1 MFEVTVGISNTSIAE
16 TVEEV
21 RDKIFAVTDNRL
33 LTQRIVEI
41 CRLMRK
47 GDVFSKEDI
56 IIKKI
61 EQG

>member
-1 MFEVTVGISNTSIAE
+1 MFEVTVGISNTSIVE
-16 TVEEV
+16 TVEAV

-47 GDVFSKEDI
+47 GDIFSREDI

>member
-1 MFEVTVGISNTSIAE
+1 MFEITIGISNTSIVK
-16 TVEEV
+16 TVEAV

-47 GDVFSKEDI
+47 GDMFSREDI